1 MLRPLR
7 RSLGL
12 YPSTTLPL
20 TGHCQTRFLLKTMGL
35 VADVGSAAGLELLT
49 LLGVDELAG
58 REFNFTP
65 LVLSDRT

>member
-1 MLRPLR
+1 
-7 RSLGL
+7 
-12 YPSTTLPL
+12 
-20 TGHCQTRFLLKTMGL
+20 MGL

-49 LLGVDELAG
+49 LLGADELAG